1 MSWWWKGL
9 SVKCDLRLD
18 HDLMDQIVCLHDYK
32 EGLLA

>member
-1 MSWWWKGL
+1 MGL

-18 HDLMDQIVCLHDYK
+18 HDLMDRMVCLHACK